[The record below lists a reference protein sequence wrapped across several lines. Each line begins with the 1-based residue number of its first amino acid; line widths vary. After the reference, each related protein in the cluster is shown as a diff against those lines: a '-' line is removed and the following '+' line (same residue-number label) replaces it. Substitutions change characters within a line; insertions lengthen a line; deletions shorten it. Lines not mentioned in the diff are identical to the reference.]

1 MFCCGLS
8 LAVDMPGQPM
18 AVILSVFYRLSQNT
32 IFLIL
37 LECYFYKIP
46 QKYAMLWYSRK
57 KI

>member
-1 MFCCGLS
+1 
-8 LAVDMPGQPM
+8 M